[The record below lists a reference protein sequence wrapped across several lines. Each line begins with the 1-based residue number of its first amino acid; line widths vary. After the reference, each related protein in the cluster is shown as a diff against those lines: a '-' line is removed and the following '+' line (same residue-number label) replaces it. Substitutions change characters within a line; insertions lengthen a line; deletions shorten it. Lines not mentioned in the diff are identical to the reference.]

1 MNFEKVALHFFSRI
15 KDEAEKA
22 QDLLDPINNEKID
35 LQLIQ
40 VKLANIIYYSRLVI
54 EKWKL
59 D

>member
-22 QDLLDPINNEKID
+22 LDLLDPINNEEID

-54 EKWKL
+54 EK
-59 D
+59 